1 MLTVPA
7 AGPEIRRILWTANI
21 ITLQESASCSSHG
34 SDKFSPN
41 RTIYFSTV
49 LPATP

>member
-7 AGPEIRRILWTANI
+7 ACLEIRRILWTANI
-21 ITLQESASCSSHG
+21 ITLQESLSCPSHG

-41 RTIYFSTV
+41 RAIYFSTV
-49 LPATP
+49 LLTTP